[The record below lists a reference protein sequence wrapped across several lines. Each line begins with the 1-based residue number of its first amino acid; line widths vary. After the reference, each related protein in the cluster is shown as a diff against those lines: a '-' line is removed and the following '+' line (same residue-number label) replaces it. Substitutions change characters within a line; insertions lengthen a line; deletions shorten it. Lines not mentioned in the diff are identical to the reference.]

1 MSISKK
7 KKKKKKKRKK
17 KKEVSLYEVEVNV
30 LYDFI
35 WTYLL
40 RDKDFLQI
48 RLEEFIPII

>member
-7 KKKKKKKRKK
+7 KKKKKKKEKRKK
-17 KKEVSLYEVEVNV
+17 VSLYEVEVNV

-40 RDKDFLQI
+40 GDKDFLQT
-48 RLEEFIPII
+48 RLEEFFPII